1 MKLDRY
7 YYITS
12 LPALGELGTKP
23 PIEFG
28 ELREHL
34 RDDPQRQELVNCLF
48 LLDDLLQREAYLAG
62 ELKEVAP
69 TVLTQKQARNE
80 SPLPT
85 FLLPEVHPDTDETTD
100 LASSEA
106 AHHVADETWEAYFR
120 HVAHTAGQLQCPFLT
135 AWVRHEVTLRNALVS
150 ARAKRLEIDE
160 SEFLAANDLVE
171 TGEETSEIVSDWE
184 TAATP
189 LTGYQALI
197 RARWDWLEEH
207 DRYFT
212 FRDDELAA
220 YALRL
225 MLLKQWSR
233 VTGDSGEG

>member
-12 LPALGELGTKP
+12 LPPLGELGTKP

-48 LLDDLLQREAYLAG
+48 LLDDLLQREAYLAS
-62 ELKEVAP
+62 ELEKVAP
-69 TVLTQKQARNE
+69 TVLTQKQTRNE

-85 FLLPEVHPDTDETTD
+85 FLLPEVEPHRDETTD
-100 LASSEA
+100 SPSSDV
-106 AHHVADETWEAYFR
+106 AHYTADQTWEAYFR
-120 HVAHTAGQLQCPFLT
+120 HVAHTATQLQCPLLT
-135 AWVRHEVTLRNALVS
+135 TWVRHEVTLRNALVS
-150 ARAKRLEIDE
+150 ARAKRLEIDD
-160 SEFLAANDLVE
+160 SEYLVATDLVE
-171 TGEETSEIVSDWE
+171 AGEEMPEIVSDWE
-184 TAATP
+184 ATP
-189 LTGYQALI
+189 TPLAGHQTLI
-197 RARWDWLEEH
+197 RARWDWLEQH

-212 FRDDELAA
+212 FQDDELAA

-225 MLLKQWSR
+225 MLLKQWNR
-233 VTGDSGEG
+233 VTGDSSEG